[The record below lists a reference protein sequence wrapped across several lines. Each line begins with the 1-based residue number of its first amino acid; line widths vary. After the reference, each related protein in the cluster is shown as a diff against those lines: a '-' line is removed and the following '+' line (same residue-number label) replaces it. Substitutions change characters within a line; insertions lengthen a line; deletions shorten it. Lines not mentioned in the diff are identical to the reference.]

1 MGRAC
6 INRPSTVL
14 LLLSVAMLLIASC
27 GCAAL
32 GVAASVIPQNVKA
45 RYPGLQG
52 QSVGIM
58 VWADRGV
65 AIDWNSVQLDLANAV
80 EAKLTSANTEETKGI
95 TWPYPPASYVRWFRD
110 HPGTESLPLTEIA
123 PRLGVKRLI

>member
-1 MGRAC
+1 MGRAS
-6 INRPSTVL
+6 IDRPSTIL
-14 LLLSVAMLLIASC
+14 LLLSAPMLLITCS

-32 GVAASVIPQNVKA
+32 GLAASVVPQNVKA

-65 AIDWNSVQLDLANAV
+65 AIDWNSVQLDLATAV
-80 EAKLTSANTEETKGI
+80 QANLPPANKEKPKGFP
-95 TWPYPPASYVRWFRD
+95 WPSPPASYVRWFRD
-110 HPGTESLPLTEIA
+110 HPGTESLP
-123 PRLGVKRLI
+123 